1 MHFERNP
8 AEALI
13 KALKEKDKGN
23 TDLAQLARQHLKPA
37 AADRLAPLLTQLS
50 AAEGE
55 ALAPVMEAL
64 NKAIAEIDRTATDF
78 IEDENHGQGMP
89 YSD

>member
-13 KALKEKDKGN
+13 KVLKGKDEGN

-37 AADRLAPLLTQLS
+37 TADRLVPLLIQLS
-50 AAEGE
+50 SAEGE
-55 ALAPVMEAL
+55 ALASIMEAL
-64 NKAIAEIDRTATDF
+64 NAVIAEIDRTATDF
-78 IEDENHGQGMP
+78 IEDENYGQ
-89 YSD
+89 